1 MRDGVRQH
9 HYRRQSA
16 TGFGAWMQC
25 DHCGATQHS
34 GYYWL
39 AGFKSKSE
47 PPCFE
52 GDMQVFGSEWANSA
66 ERDGVENWK

>member
-1 MRDGVRQH
+1 MRDGMRQH
-9 HYRRQSA
+9 LYRRQSA
-16 TGFGAWMQC
+16 PGFGAWQQC

-47 PPCFE
+47 PPCFGPME
-52 GDMQVFGSEWANSA
+52 VFGSEWANSA
-66 ERDGVENWK
+66 ERAPVEYWK

>member
-1 MRDGVRQH
+1 MRAHSYQRK
-9 HYRRQSA
+9 SA
-16 TGFGAWMQC
+16 PGHGAWQQC

-39 AGFKSKSE
+39 SGFKSKSE

>member
-9 HYRRQSA
+9 HYRRRSA
-16 TGFGAWMQC
+16 PGFGAWMQC

-34 GYYWL
+34 GYHRL
-39 AGFKSKSE
+39 AGFKSKTE
-47 PPCFE
+47 PPCT
-52 GDMQVFGSEWANSA
+52 DAPIFGSDWANSA